1 MKVIQRLAHPLLMMG
16 MVLFLHPVQ
25 AAEVA
30 PSPSTLTPQS
40 IVLQPKQIIGATPP
54 WAVEAPSVH
63 SNSDYVDFSV
73 PSLTAQDE
81 IGCFAL
87 TTVFED
93 NGDGGPLVEWISKG
107 GDRVLLSA
115 GLGESGVAL
124 GLNSRTILLP
134 QALSLDGG
142 RVKVSFS
149 GRFPRLLS
157 VSLKPARELGV
168 AAFEGLK
175 TPALIT
181 GNGTILSQEE
191 VSGSAVTPRQG
202 DREEGRVVHADLST
216 HSLRL
221 DAPGT
226 EAATEFMI
234 PLAETPAGSQLVADV
249 GGLDP
254 DSWIEVKVNGESRGV
269 LAPALVSLCD
279 PGTLLSKSGRLR
291 IAGWRPC
298 ALLLPARL
306 WKPGENSL
314 LLTLHRA
321 AGDEGNPVYLRS
333 VSCDLLFLQGGTPSS
348 PSPLST
354 TPKQP
359 SEAHATEEQT
369 LSTGSSYGNPSPSL
383 FRTAPPAPS
392 GSWPEL
398 FP

>member
-1 MKVIQRLAHPLLMMG
+1 MKVIQRLSIPLLMTG
-16 MVLFLHPVQ
+16 MVMFVHLVR
-25 AAEVA
+25 AAEEA
-30 PSPSTLTPQS
+30 PSSSLTPQTL
-40 IVLQPKQIIGATPP
+40 VLQPRQFIGATPS

-63 SNSDYVDFSV
+63 GDSDSVDFSV
-73 PSLTAQDE
+73 PSLAAQDE

-93 NGDGGPLVEWISKG
+93 NGDGGPLVEWISKS
-107 GDRVLLSA
+107 GDHILLSA

-124 GLNSRTILLP
+124 GVNSRTILIP

-142 RVKVSFS
+142 RVKVSFV
-149 GRFPRLLS
+149 GRLSRLLS

-168 AAFEGLK
+168 AALEGLK

-181 GNGTILSQEE
+181 GNGTVLSREE
-191 VSGSAVTPRQG
+191 VSGFDVTPLQG
-202 DREEGRVVHADLST
+202 DREEGQVVHADLSPR
-216 HSLRL
+216 SLRL

-226 EAATEFMI
+226 EATTEFMI
-234 PLAETPAGSQLVADV
+234 PLAVTPAGSQLVADV

-254 DSWIEVKVNGESRGV
+254 DSWIEVRVNGESRGV
-269 LAPALVSLCD
+269 LAPALVSLSD

-298 ALLLPARL
+298 SLLLPARL

-321 AGDEGNPVYLRS
+321 AGDEGNPVYLRG
-333 VSCDLLFLQGGTPSS
+333 VSCDLLFQQDTPSS
-348 PSPLST
+348 PAPLST
-354 TPKQP
+354 NQKQP
-359 SEAHATEEQT
+359 SETYATEEQT

-392 GSWPEL
+392 GS
-398 FP
+398 